1 MLVNVKKGCKG
12 FIFNRLVREGEELEI
27 SEAQFSDIW
36 MVKQEPVKQESAK
49 PARKAKS
56 YKSKKQSD

>member
-12 FIFNRLVREGEELEI
+12 FIFNRLVNEGEELNIEE
-27 SEAQFSDIW
+27 SQFSSNW
-36 MVKQEPVKQESAK
+36 MVKQEIVK

-56 YKSKKQSD
+56 YKAKKQFD